1 MKFLILILASITQI
15 SLAQNVRMGQNEASY
30 QAEGKMILFQ
40 VRQGDEFMRVYLLG
54 KEAAKVN
61 LNPESKLM
69 NVTLFKKGKR
79 EKVSFKTNE
88 NYYEL
93 ENVPS
98 AGPYELEMEATH
110 QGETDKAR
118 ISIGKP

>member
-1 MKFLILILASITQI
+1 MKYILLFTLFVTQI
-15 SLAQNVRMGQNEASY
+15 SFSQYTRMGQNEASF
-30 QAEGKMILFQ
+30 QAEGKMIMFQ
-40 VRQGDEFMRVYLLG
+40 IRQGDGFMRVYLLG

-61 LNPESKLM
+61 LNPESKLL
-69 NVTLFKKGKR
+69 NVTLFKKGKK
-79 EKVSFKTNE
+79 EKVSFKPNE

-93 ENVPS
+93 ENVPTS
-98 AGPYELEMEATH
+98 GPYELEMEATH